1 MAETAHTA
9 WYRQGLV
16 SVTNGSTKVSGNGTK
31 FLTAGINPGASFRID
46 AKGDYACEVAEVVS
60 DTELRLAMPYYGPS
74 ANNQTYSIDRN
85 HQSVL
90 PADLAARLAKA
101 MGNWEARYDLDMQT
115 IKGESA
121 YEIAKRLGKT
131 SAATES
137 AWVDEQKAGS
147 ELVALKALVEPIL
160 VHNSG
165 AHNALCRGKNLGVF
179 SDAQS
184 AAIRSGAFSA
194 TTGGVYA
201 DIYPADY
208 WVFSNVPYTYYK
220 ATSDKTAQANKTY
233 YANVNGTALSAQP
246 EEGADISEA
255 GYYEKVDS
263 TYSGTMRVAD
273 CDYYLRAGDSD
284 LTTHHVVVVPDANM
298 FTAPMNAT
306 NITEGGYVGS
316 KMRTEYLKRA
326 EAIFK
331 ACFGENHVLKHREYL
346 VNAVKDGKASGGA
359 WCDSFVELL
368 DERMAYGAV
377 NFDSSSPDG
386 TGADWQAIAASFNR
400 YSVSCKQLNLFRH
413 RPDMISNRQWYWLR
427 NVVSA
432 ACFALVSIF
441 GFCHCY
447 AASNAGGGVRPA
459 ALIY

>member
-46 AKGDYACEVAEVVS
+46 ARGDYACEVAEVVS
-60 DTELRLAMPYYGPS
+60 DTELRLAMPYYGQS

-85 HQSVL
+85 HQSTT
-90 PADLAARLAKA
+90 PADLSARLARA
-101 MGNWEARYDLDMQT
+101 MGNWEGRYDLDMQT

-147 ELVALKALVEPIL
+147 ELVALKALVDPIL

-165 AHNALCRGKNLGVF
+165 THNALPRGKNLGVF

-184 AAIRSGAFSA
+184 AAIRSGAFA
-194 TTGGVYA
+194 GTFGGVYA
-201 DIYPADY
+201 DVYNADH

-233 YANVNGTALSAQP
+233 YADVNGTALSTQP

-255 GYYEKVDS
+255 EYYEKIDT

-273 CDYYLRAGDSD
+273 CDYYLRAGDTD
-284 LTTHHVVVVPDANM
+284 LTAHHVVVVPDVNM

-316 KMRTEYLKRA
+316 KMRTVYLRRA

-331 ACFGENHVLKHREYL
+331 ACFGEDHVLKHREYL
-346 VNAVKDGKASGGA
+346 VNAVANGRASAGA
-359 WCDSFVELL
+359 WCDSFVELM
-368 DERMAYGAV
+368 DERMVYGSLI
-377 NFDSSSPDG
+377 FDSASTDG
-386 TGADWQAIAASFNR
+386 GDTIPNR
-400 YSVSCKQLNLFRH
+400 YSVSCKQLSLFRH
-413 RPDMISNRQWYWLR
+413 RPDLISNRQWYWLR

-432 ACFALVSIF
+432 ASFALVHNS
-441 GFCHCY
+441 GSCHDND
-447 AASNAGGGVRPA
+447 ASTAGGGVRPA